1 MPGTEPR
8 PQRWE
13 ARVLLLCHRGPHEE
27 IRTVHQMVYTEYQ
40 LTRTP
45 PGRSTRRRRS
55 GSSWKAAAGKRSH
68 DRWTPSREW
77 PGCREWRGRWLHTSG
92 TCRRSEKCPQKN
104 NRISDRELKENMHL
118 FIKLGFNVT
127 FNTLYRSWLVFCG
140 RRKPVHTV
148 GVARFLYCKTA
159 DQRQATTSFP
169 HLRSGW
175 DLNSDLRGG
184 RRECYYSATVT
195 A

>member
-1 MPGTEPR
+1 MIDGR
-8 PQRWE
+8 PAGNGRAVGDGADVGSTCQ
-13 ARVLLLCHRGPHEE
+13 VLADVL
-27 IRTVHQMVYTEYQ
+27 
-40 LTRTP
+40 
-45 PGRSTRRRRS
+45 
-55 GSSWKAAAGKRSH
+55 
-68 DRWTPSREW
+68 
-77 PGCREWRGRWLHTSG
+77 
-92 TCRRSEKCPQKN
+92 KN
-104 NRISDRELKENMHL
+104 TTKNKRISDRELKENMHL